1 MTQHV
6 PFDPRFPLATGI
18 GAEVTHALRV
28 KPVWDQLARILLFCL
43 AVIASL
49 TFRDYGI
56 STDEEVQ
63 HIYGQ
68 KLLAFYTSGFQDWS
82 AFTFKDLYLYGG
94 LFDLAVAL
102 LVPVSPFEEYE
113 TRHLLCAIV
122 GVLGIAGTWRLGR
135 LLAGPRAGF
144 LAAVMLALSGVYYG
158 AMFNNTKDV
167 PFAAGMVWTIYFATR
182 MALQFPK
189 PRRSAVLKFG
199 VALGLSLGIRV
210 GAILAGVYLGAAAV
224 LYLIVAARR
233 AGWRAA
239 LDDAKSIILRSVP
252 ALPVAYVLMA
262 ALWPWGAFE
271 PLNPFRALFTFSSF
285 QHLQFSLQTLF
296 LGEMVS
302 AVDAPVLYLP
312 LYLLIKLPETVVVG
326 TGIAVL
332 WGIVWAGR
340 MMRSR
345 HAAWD
350 PVVRYTITVLAAFL
364 PVLMF
369 VAMRPTVYNG
379 IRHFMFVVPPM
390 IVLAAVAFDR
400 LWSVAEARSELM
412 GRAVALAL
420 ATTATVQA
428 WGLGTLHPNQYV
440 YYNHF
445 VGGMKGAAGR
455 FELDYWGN
463 SLHEATQELIAF
475 IERENDGGTPP
486 RVYTLTVCGNPL
498 AVRYDLPP
506 WLKLVNGIEPD
517 WRRADFFLAFTQ
529 SRRCPSLLDGRPII
543 EIGVDGVPLSIVK
556 DRRRVEE

>member
-1 MTQHV
+1 MTEHA
-6 PFDPRFPLATGI
+6 PFDPRLSLATGL
-18 GAEVTHALRV
+18 GAVEKPAVRA

-43 AVIASL
+43 TIIAAL

-68 KLLAFYTSGFQDWS
+68 KLLHFYSSGFQDWS
-82 AFTFKDLYLYGG
+82 AFSFKDLYLYGG

-102 LVPVSPFEEYE
+102 LVPVSPFEEYD

-122 GVLGIAGTWRLGR
+122 GVIGIAGTWRLGR
-135 LLAGPRAGF
+135 LLAGARAGF

-167 PFAAGMVWTIYFATR
+167 PFAAAMVWTVYFATR

-189 PRRSAVLKFG
+189 PRPSAVLKFG
-199 VALGLSLGIRV
+199 LALGLALGIRV
-210 GAILAGVYLGAAAV
+210 GAILAGVYLGGAAV
-224 LYLIVAARR
+224 LYVALTGRR

-239 LDDAKSIILRSVP
+239 LADARSIALRSLP
-252 ALPVAYVLMA
+252 GLPVAYGLMA

-271 PLNPFRALFTFSSF
+271 PLNPFRALFTFSNF

-302 AVDAPVLYLP
+302 AMDAPVLYLP
-312 LYLLIKLPETVVVG
+312 VYLLIKLPETVVAGAGV
-326 TGIAVL
+326 AVL
-332 WGIVWAGR
+332 MGGAWAWRTAREG
-340 MMRSR
+340 
-345 HAAWD
+345 AAWD
-350 PVVRYTITVLAAFL
+350 PVVRHAITTLAAFL

-379 IRHFMFVVPPM
+379 IRHFLFVVPPLV
-390 IVLAAVAFDR
+390 VLAAIAFDR
-400 LWSVAEARSELM
+400 LWSAAESRGEVA
-412 GRAVALAL
+412 GQAVALAL
-420 ATTATVQA
+420 AATATVQA
-428 WGLGTLHPNQYV
+428 WSLGTLHPNQYV
-440 YYNHF
+440 YYNQF

-463 SLHEATQELIAF
+463 SLHEATKELIAF
-475 IERENDGGTPP
+475 VERENDGGTPP
-486 RVYTLTVCGNPL
+486 RTYTLTVCGNPL

-506 WLKLVNGIEPD
+506 WLKLVNGVEPD

-529 SRRCPSLLDGRPII
+529 SRRCPGLLDGRPII